1 MNPAMEKVDYL
12 KKNKPT
18 VFERNKYND
27 GDSPKNGALRY
38 ELLLAET
45 AERICNL
52 IVLIHIREFEKV
64 LMAVGGRISEI
75 IKGELK

>member
-1 MNPAMEKVDYL
+1 MNLIKINVNCL

-18 VFERNKYND
+18 VFERRNYND

-45 AERICNL
+45 AERISKL
-52 IVLIHIREFEKV
+52 KVLIHIQEFENV
-64 LMAVGGRISEI
+64 LMAVGWRVSEI